1 MSRRPYVSRAGRALF
16 AVLVAAL
23 AVAAPHGGV
32 QPQAPQATS
41 PTDPYPNFDIRDFK
55 TDPRL
60 ADNAGIAAYMET
72 LGAMPAAAADALA
85 GSRDAVASLQAE
97 LPGVR
102 VQDDA
107 PGGLGVVSAMPGTPM
122 LAEGTDS
129 RVATLRGFLRGHA
142 AAYGLMDG
150 QADEFV
156 VVADAMNPAGNMA
169 WVELEQR
176 LNGIPV
182 FQGYL
187 RGAFTAKG
195 DLARTNGRLATG
207 VAAAALDAAPSIS
220 AAQAIALA
228 AANVGLPASEQSLVA
243 QGTVNGHQVFARG
256 AMAAAPEAWLVYFPI
271 AHGVARLAWATQVF
285 GDPLS
290 FMTVVDA
297 ETGTLLFRKGLTEFQ
312 TQAAT
317 YNVYT
322 SDSPA
327 PSSPSPALPGAN
339 YTAPLVPRTS
349 ITVIGNEAPNTFNN
363 LGWITDGA
371 NGGNGLTDGN
381 NVEAGVDLV
390 APDGVDATVPGAAR
404 VFNFAYNPGPGSP
417 APGDAPT
424 LPAYRNGEVTNMF
437 YWVNRYHDDTYRLG
451 FTEQF
456 RNFQNDNF
464 GRGGVAADRVSAETQ
479 DSSGTNNANFSTPA
493 DGGRGRMQMY
503 VWSGPT
509 PDRSGGLDVEIMIH
523 ELTHGLSNR
532 LHANSSGLSTNM
544 SRGLGEG
551 WSDFYARV
559 LLSDASEDVN
569 GNYSMGGWA
578 TDELVAG
585 YESYYYGIRRF
596 PYAVKT
602 SLGINGRP
610 HNPMTFADI
619 DQTQANLTDGAY
631 PAATAAGSSNRDQ
644 VHEQG
649 QIWAMML
656 LEIRARFITRLGF
669 AAGNQRILQFVTD
682 GMKGDPVGPTFLTA
696 RDSIIAAANAGGGTA
711 ADITDIWA
719 GFATRGLGTTAS
731 IQNPGTGLGDAR
743 VTESFLRPG
752 DPTPTFTINDVT
764 AAEGNAGTTN
774 FVFTVSLANPST
786 GTATVV
792 YSTANGTATSNSGS
806 PVGTSTG
813 AVTLPAGAPGTT
825 SGPAG
830 PYPKA
835 LAVAG
840 VPGTITSLA
849 VRLDGLTHT
858 FPGDLDFLL
867 VGPGG
872 QRAMFMS
879 DVGGSGDVSNL
890 TVTFAD
896 GAPAPSATQL
906 VAGTFA
912 PTDLE
917 TGDAMAAPAPAGP
930 YTSALSVFN
939 GTNPNGT
946 WNLYVVDDASS
957 DTGSLTSF
965 TLIMATTGSSGDY
978 SGTTGTLSF
987 PPGTTT
993 QTITIPVTGDTT
1005 PEASETFFVNL
1016 SSPSNAVIGDTQGV
1030 GTIVNDDGSGPVTNA
1045 DAYTT
1050 PFGTPLTV
1058 AAPGVLGND
1067 SANGNGNG
1075 SLTAALA
1082 APPASGSVSLQP
1094 DGAFTYTPGTG
1105 FSGVA
1110 TFSYTAQASNG
1121 ATSVATTV
1129 SITVGAPS
1137 GPQAPTNFYVAS
1149 VTGNRVRLRWDA
1161 PVTGPTPVAYLVEGG
1176 VAPGQVLASLPVGPV
1191 PILEFDAPNG
1201 AFYVRAR
1208 TVTASGTSG
1217 NSNEVPLYVNVL
1229 APPSAPAPLLGL
1241 ANGQNLAL
1249 TWRNTFGGGAGT
1261 SSVVDVSGAVSA
1273 SLPLGLS
1280 ESFSFA
1286 GVPPGTYT
1294 FRVRTMNAA
1303 GSSAASAPV
1312 TLTFPIGCTGLPQT
1326 PTKFLAYRSG
1336 NVLSI
1341 LWEAPATGA
1350 APTSYVITATGSV
1363 NASVPT
1369 TATSLTTPVPS
1380 GTYNLSVT
1388 AVNACGA
1395 SAPTAVQTVT
1405 VP

>member
-1 MSRRPYVSRAGRALF
+1 MSRRPHVSRAGRALF
-16 AVLVAAL
+16 AVMVSAL
-23 AVAAPHGGV
+23 AMAVPHGGV
-32 QPQAPQATS
+32 QPLAPQATS
-41 PTDPYPNFDIRDFK
+41 PTDPYPNFDIRDYK
-55 TDPRL
+55 SDPRL
-60 ADNAGIAAYMET
+60 ADNAGIATYMET

-85 GSRDAVASLQAE
+85 GSLDAVASLQAE

-102 VQDDA
+102 VQNDA

-122 LAEGTDS
+122 LAEASDS

-142 AAYGLMDG
+142 AAYGLTEG
-150 QADEFV
+150 QADELV
-156 VVADAMNPAGNMA
+156 VVADQMNPAGNMA

-195 DLARTNGRLATG
+195 ELARTNGRLAAG

-256 AMAAAPEAWLVYFPI
+256 AMAGAPEAWLVYFPI
-271 AHGVARLAWATQVF
+271 THGVVRLAWATQVF

-297 ETGTLLFRKGLTEFQ
+297 ETGTILFRKGLTEFQ
-312 TQAAT
+312 TQTAT

-327 PSSPSPALPGAN
+327 PSSPTPALPGAN
-339 YTAPLVPRTS
+339 YVAPVVSRTNV
-349 ITVIGNEAPNTFNN
+349 TRIGNEGAYSFNN

-371 NGGNGLTDGN
+371 NGGNGHTDGN
-381 NVEAGVDLV
+381 NVEAGLDLV
-390 APDGVDATVPGAAR
+390 APDGVDAVVAGTAR
-404 VFNFAYNPGPGSP
+404 TFAFAYNPGPGNP

-437 YWVNRYHDDTYRLG
+437 YWVNRYHDETYLLG

-503 VWSGPT
+503 VWTGPT
-509 PDRSGGLDVEIMIH
+509 PDYSGGLDADIMIH

-551 WSDFYARV
+551 WSDFYARA
-559 LLSDASEDVN
+559 LLSDNTENVN
-569 GNYSMGGWA
+569 GNFSMGGWA
-578 TDELVAG
+578 TDELTAG
-585 YESYYYGIRRF
+585 YENYYYGIRRF

-602 SLGINGRP
+602 SLGLNGRP

-631 PAATAAGSSNRDQ
+631 PASTVGSTSRDQ
-644 VHEQG
+644 VHEAG

-656 LEIRARFITRLGF
+656 LEVRARFISRLGF
-669 AAGNQRILQFVTD
+669 ATGNQRILQFVTD
-682 GMKGDPVGPTFLTA
+682 GMKGDPVGPTFISA
-696 RDSIIAAANAGGGTA
+696 RDSIIAAANAGGGTP
-711 ADITDIWA
+711 ADIADIWA

-731 IQNPGTGLGDAR
+731 IQNEGTGSGTAR
-743 VTESFLRPG
+743 VTESYLRPG

-764 AAEGNAGTTN
+764 ASEGNAGATN
-774 FVFTVSLANPST
+774 FVFTVSLANPTVGTST
-786 GTATVV
+786 VAFA
-792 YSTANGTATSNSGS
+792 TANGTAVSSNGS
-806 PVGTSTG
+806 PVGSSSG
-813 AVTLPAGAPGTT
+813 SITLPNGAPGTT
-825 SGPAG
+825 NGVAG
-830 PYPKA
+830 PYPKP
-835 LAVAG
+835 LAIAG
-840 VPGTITSLA
+840 VPGTITSLS

-858 FPGDLDFLL
+858 FPGDLDMLL

-890 TVTFAD
+890 TLTFAD
-896 GAPAPSATQL
+896 GAPAPSASQL

-912 PTDLE
+912 PTDAE

-930 YTSALSVFN
+930 YTAALSVFN

-946 WNLYVVDDASS
+946 WNLYIVDDAAS
-957 DTGSLTSF
+957 DTGSLTGF
-965 TLIMATTGSSGDY
+965 TLIMATTGSAGDY
-978 SGTTGTLSF
+978 SGTSGTLSF

-993 QTITIPVTGDTT
+993 QTITVPVTGDTT
-1005 PEASETFFVNL
+1005 PEANETFFVNL
-1016 SSPSNAVIGDTQGV
+1016 TNASNAVISDGQGV
-1030 GTIVNDDGSGPVTNA
+1030 GTIVNDDGSGPITNV

-1050 PFGTPLTV
+1050 PSGTPLTV
-1058 AAPGVLGND
+1058 AAPGVLAND

-1075 SLTAALA
+1075 SLTAAI
-1082 APPASGSVSLQP
+1082 ASLPSNGSVSLQP
-1094 DGAFTYTPGTG
+1094 NGAFTYTPGAG

-1121 ATSVATTV
+1121 ATSAPTTV
-1129 SITVGAPS
+1129 SISVSAPS
-1137 GPQAPTNFYVAS
+1137 GPQPPTNFYVAS

-1161 PVTGPTPVAYLVEGG
+1161 PVSGPAPVAYLVEGG
-1176 VAPGQVLASLPVGPV
+1176 VGPGQVLASLPVGPV

-1217 NSNEVPLYVNVL
+1217 NSNEVPLFVNVL

-1261 SSVVDVSGAVSA
+1261 SSVVDVTGAIAA

-1294 FRVRTMNAA
+1294 FRVRTVNAA

-1312 TLTFPIGCTGLPQT
+1312 TLTFPIGCTGVPQT
-1326 PTKFLAYRSG
+1326 PSKFLAYRSG

-1341 LWEAPATGA
+1341 LWEAPATGP

-1363 NASVPT
+1363 NASVPM
-1369 TATSLTTPVPS
+1369 TATSLTTPVPP
-1380 GTYNLSVT
+1380 GTYNLSVS

-1395 SAPTAVQTVT
+1395 GAPTAVQTVT

>member
-55 TDPRL
+55 SDPRL
-60 ADNAGIAAYMET
+60 ADNAGIAAYMAT

-85 GSRDAVASLQAE
+85 GSLDAAATLQAE

-102 VQDDA
+102 VQPDA

-122 LAEGTDS
+122 LAEGTGD

-142 AAYGLMDG
+142 AAYGLTEG
-150 QADEFV
+150 QADELV
-156 VVADAMNPAGNMA
+156 VVADQVNPSGNMA

-176 LNGIPV
+176 LNGVPV

-187 RGAFTAKG
+187 RGAFTVKG

-207 VAAAALDAAPSIS
+207 VAAAALDAAPSIT

-228 AANVGLPASEQSLVA
+228 AASVGLPATEQSLVP

-256 AMAAAPEAWLVYFPI
+256 AMAAAPDAWLVYFPI

-285 GDPLS
+285 GDPLG

-297 ETGTLLFRKGLTEFQ
+297 ETGTILFRKNLTDFQ
-312 TQAAT
+312 TQTAT

-339 YTAPLVPRTS
+339 YVAPVVSRTNV
-349 ITVIGNEAPNTFNN
+349 TRIGNEGAYSFNN

-381 NVEAGVDLV
+381 NVEAGIDVDGTN
-390 APDGVDATVPGAAR
+390 GVDAPVSGTAR
-404 VFNFAYNPGPGSP
+404 TFNFAYNPGPGNP

-424 LPAYRNGEVTNMF
+424 LAAYRNGEVTNMF
-437 YWVNRYHDDTYRLG
+437 YWVNRYHDETYLLG

-464 GRGGVAADRVSAETQ
+464 GRGGAAADRVSAETQ

-503 VWSGPT
+503 VWTGPT
-509 PDRSGGLDVEIMIH
+509 PDLSGGLDADIMIH

-551 WSDFYARV
+551 WSDFYARA
-559 LLSDASEDVN
+559 LLSDNSENVN
-569 GNYSMGGWA
+569 GNYTMGGWA
-578 TDELVAG
+578 TDELGAG
-585 YESYYYGIRRF
+585 FENYYYGIRRF

-602 SLGINGRP
+602 SLGTNGRP
-610 HNPMTFADI
+610 HNPLTFADI
-619 DQTQANLTDGAY
+619 DQTQANLNDGAY
-631 PAATAAGSSNRDQ
+631 PASTVVGSTSRDQ
-644 VHEQG
+644 VHEAG

-656 LEIRARFITRLGF
+656 LEVRARFITRLGF
-669 AAGNQRILQFVTD
+669 ATGNQRILQFVTD

-711 ADITDIWA
+711 ADIADIWA

-731 IQNPGTGLGDAR
+731 IENAGTGAGDAR

-774 FVFTVSLANPST
+774 FVFTVSLANPSV
-786 GTATVV
+786 GTSTVA
-792 YSTANGTATSNSGS
+792 YSTANGTATSSSGS
-806 PVGTSTG
+806 PVGTSAG
-813 AVTLPAGAPGTT
+813 AIALPNGAPGTT

-840 VPGTITSLA
+840 VPGTITSLS

-872 QRAMFMS
+872 QKALFMS
-879 DVGGSGDVSNL
+879 DVGGGGDVSNL
-890 TVTFAD
+890 TLTFAD
-896 GAPAPSATQL
+896 GAAAPSNTQL

-912 PTDLE
+912 PTDVSP
-917 TGDAMAAPAPAGP
+917 GDAMAAPAPAGP

-946 WNLYVVDDASS
+946 WNLYAVDDTGA

-965 TLIMATTGSSGDY
+965 TLIMATTGSTGDY
-978 SGTTGTLSF
+978 SGVSGSLSF

-993 QTITIPVTGDTT
+993 QTITVPVTGETT
-1005 PEASETFFVNL
+1005 PEANETFFVNL
-1016 SSPSNAVIGDTQGV
+1016 SSPANAVIGDGQGV
-1030 GTIVNDDGSGPVTNA
+1030 GTIVNDDGSIPVGTA
-1045 DAYTT
+1045 DAYATSS
-1050 PFGTPLTV
+1050 GTPLTV
-1058 AAPGVLGND
+1058 AAPGVLTND

-1075 SLTAALA
+1075 TLTAVLV
-1082 APPASGSVSLQP
+1082 APPSNGSVSLQSN
-1094 DGAFTYTPGTG
+1094 GGFTYTPGAG
-1105 FSGVA
+1105 FTGVA
-1110 TFSYTAQASNG
+1110 TFTYLAQASNG
-1121 ATSVATTV
+1121 ATSLVTTV
-1129 SITVGAPS
+1129 SITVSAIS
-1137 GPQAPTNFYVAS
+1137 GPQPPTNFYVAS
-1149 VTGNRVRLRWDA
+1149 VAGNRVRLRWNA
-1161 PVTGPTPVAYLVEGG
+1161 PVAGPAPIGYLVEGG

-1191 PILEFDAPNG
+1191 PTLEFDAPTG

-1208 TVTASGTSG
+1208 TLTASGTSG
-1217 NSNEVPLYVNVL
+1217 NSNEVPLFVNVL

-1249 TWRNTFGGGAGT
+1249 TWRNTFGGGEGT

-1294 FRVRTMNAA
+1294 FRVRTVNAA

-1312 TLTFPIGCTGLPQT
+1312 TLTFPIGCTGVPQT
-1326 PTKFLAYRSG
+1326 PTKFLAYRTG

-1363 NASVPT
+1363 SASVPT

-1380 GTYNLSVT
+1380 GTYNLSIT

-1395 SAPTAVQTVT
+1395 GAPTAVQTVT